1 MTTSTTSAKNA
12 KKRLPLWA
20 VIFWLLVWE
29 IAARWVA
36 DPIFLASP
44 LAALKRLSQLVLEAA
59 FWQSVAFSVGHILL
73 GFVLSAVLGIALA
86 ALSYRFR
93 LVRELLSPVA
103 ATVKSVPVA
112 SFVILVLLWLP
123 SRQLSIVISVLIG
136 FPVIYSNVLT
146 GLDSTDPKL
155 IEMAKVFRVP
165 FLKQLR
171 AIYLHEVLPFLHT
184 GLSIAIGLCWK
195 SGVAAEVIGVPK
207 GSIGEKLYQS
217 KIYLETADLFCWT
230 LVIVL
235 LSIGCEKLLKL
246 LLRRIERGTTHA
258 GSNRA
263 E

>member
-1 MTTSTTSAKNA
+1 MTSTTSAKHVRR
-12 KKRLPLWA
+12 RLPLWA

-29 IAARWVA
+29 IAARRVA
-36 DPIFLASP
+36 NPIFLASP
-44 LAALKRLSQLVLEAA
+44 LEALGRLSQLVLEMD
-59 FWQSVAFSVGHILL
+59 FWNSVLFSVGHILL
-73 GFVLSAVLGIALA
+73 GFVLSAFLGIVLA
-86 ALSYRFR
+86 AFSYRFR
-93 LVRELLSPVA
+93 LVRELLSPVT

-165 FLKQLR
+165 FWKQLR
-171 AIYLHEVLPFLHT
+171 AIYLYEVLPFLHT
-184 GLSIAIGLCWK
+184 GLSVAIGLCWK

-235 LSIGCEKLLKL
+235 LSILCEKLLHL
-246 LLRRIERGTTHA
+246 LLKWIETEAAKCWKR
-258 GSNRA
+258 
-263 E
+263 

>member
-1 MTTSTTSAKNA
+1 M
-12 KKRLPLWA
+12 WA
-20 VIFWLLVWE
+20 VVFWLLVWE

-44 LAALKRLSQLVLEAA
+44 LAALKRLSQLVLMAE
-59 FWQSVAFSVGHILL
+59 FWQSIAFSVGYILL
-73 GFVLSAVLGIALA
+73 GFVLSALLGIVLA

-93 LVRELLSPVA
+93 LVRELLAPVT

-136 FPVIYSNVLT
+136 FPIIYANVLT

-171 AIYLHEVLPFLHT
+171 AIYLYEVLPFLHT
-184 GLSIAIGLCWK
+184 GLSVAIGLCWK

-235 LSIGCEKLLKL
+235 LSIACEKLLGLVMNAVEKEAAKCWK
-246 LLRRIERGTTHA
+246 R
-258 GSNRA
+258 
-263 E
+263 

>member
-1 MTTSTTSAKNA
+1 MTSTTSAKPS
-12 KKRLPLWA
+12 KRRLPLWA

-44 LAALKRLSQLVLEAA
+44 LAALKRLSQLILIAD
-59 FWQSVAFSVGHILL
+59 FWRSIAFSVGHILL
-73 GFVLSAVLGIALA
+73 GFVLSAILGIVLS

-93 LVRELLSPVA
+93 LVRELLSPIT

-136 FPVIYSNVLT
+136 FPIIYANVLT

-165 FLKQLR
+165 FWKQLR
-171 AIYLHEVLPFLHT
+171 AIYLYEVLPFLQT
-184 GLSIAIGLCWK
+184 GLSVAIGLCWK

-246 LLRRIERGTTHA
+246 LLKQMEKGAAACWKR
-258 GSNRA
+258 SN
-263 E
+263 

>member
-1 MTTSTTSAKNA
+1 MTSTTSVNN
-12 KKRLPLWA
+12 KRRPPVWA
-20 VIFWLLVWE
+20 VVFWLMVWE
-29 IAARWVA
+29 IAARWV
-36 DPIFLASP
+36 DNSIFLASP
-44 LAALKRLSQLVLEAA
+44 LAALKRLSQLIGQAD
-59 FWQSVAFSVGHILL
+59 FWQSVLFSVGHILL
-73 GFVLSAVLGIALA
+73 GFVLSALLGIVLA

-93 LVRELLSPVA
+93 LVRDLLSPVT

-155 IEMAKVFRVP
+155 IEMARVFRVP

-171 AIYLHEVLPFLHT
+171 AIYLYAALPFLHT
-184 GLSIAIGLCWK
+184 GLSVAIGLCWK

-235 LSIGCEKLLKL
+235 LSIGCEKLLKIL
-246 LLRRIERGTTHA
+246 LKLIER
-258 GSNRA
+258 RA
-263 E
+263 AACWKR

>member
-1 MTTSTTSAKNA
+1 MTSTTSVKKAKH
-12 KKRLPLWA
+12 RLPLWTVA
-20 VIFWLLVWE
+20 FWLIVWE
-29 IAARWVA
+29 AAARWV
-36 DPIFLASP
+36 DNPIFLASP
-44 LAALKRLSQLVLEAA
+44 LAALKRLSQLVLLRD
-59 FWQSVAFSVGHILL
+59 FWQSIAFSVGYILL
-73 GFVLSAVLGIALA
+73 GFVLSALLGIVLA

-93 LVRELLSPVA
+93 LVRDLLAPVI

-136 FPVIYSNVLT
+136 FPVIYSNVLM

-165 FLKQLR
+165 FFKQLR
-171 AIYLHEVLPFLHT
+171 AIYLYEVLPFLHT
-184 GLSIAIGLCWK
+184 GLSVAIGLCWK

-246 LLRRIERGTTHA
+246 LLGQMEKGASACWKR
-258 GSNRA
+258 SK
-263 E
+263 

>member
-1 MTTSTTSAKNA
+1 MKTSTTSAKNA
-12 KKRLPLWA
+12 KQRLPLWA

-36 DPIFLASP
+36 NPIFLASP
-44 LAALKRLSQLVLEAA
+44 LTALKRLGQLVIAA
-59 FWQSVAFSVGHILL
+59 DFWQSILFSLGHILL
-73 GFVLSAVLGIALA
+73 GFVLSAVLGIVLA

-93 LVRELLSPVA
+93 LVRDLFSPVM

-123 SRQLSIVISVLIG
+123 SRQLSIIISLLIG

-165 FLKQLR
+165 FWKQLR

-195 SGVAAEVIGVPK
+195 SGIAAEVIGVPK

-246 LLRRIERGTTHA
+246 MLNRMERGRRNA
-258 GSNRA
+258 
-263 E
+263 